1 MMKGRRSEDPRH
13 YVLLE
18 EIMLSHYE
26 SSMTSKGRRGS
37 KSTERRVLADDD
49 NVYQTQTQW
58 RGSAGRFIL
67 CERDKVPEVSP
78 LAQITLFLID
88 LFRPIHTKRKR
99 KFSLMFVIFVFGR
112 FQFYLIFFAFASTFA
127 RCE

>member
-26 SSMTSKGRRGS
+26 SSMTSKGRHGS

-49 NVYQTQTQW
+49 NVYQTQAQW

-67 CERDKVPEVSP
+67 CERDKVPEVRPAKLRRFSYCP
-78 LAQITLFLID
+78 LNLPLD
-88 LFRPIHTKRKR
+88 
-99 KFSLMFVIFVFGR
+99 
-112 FQFYLIFFAFASTFA
+112 
-127 RCE
+127 

>member
-1 MMKGRRSEDPRH
+1 MNYIHPIIPYLSVELQAMMKARRSEDPRH

-26 SSMTSKGRRGS
+26 SSMTSKGHRGS

-67 CERDKVPEVSP
+67 CERDKVPEV
-78 LAQITLFLID
+78 
-88 LFRPIHTKRKR
+88 RPTKLL
-99 KFSLMFVIFVFGR
+99 SLN
-112 FQFYLIFFAFASTFA
+112 LSLD
-127 RCE
+127 